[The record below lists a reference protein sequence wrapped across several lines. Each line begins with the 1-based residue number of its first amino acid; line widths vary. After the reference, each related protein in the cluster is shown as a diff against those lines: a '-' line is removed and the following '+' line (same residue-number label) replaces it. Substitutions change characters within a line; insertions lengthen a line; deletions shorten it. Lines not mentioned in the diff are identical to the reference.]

1 MPVVFGHW
9 LYKLH
14 RQGMTVCCILIQ
26 ESRMSMFLTDEF
38 FMLRAV
44 VDFDIHVNDKDFFA
58 IIQTVK
64 GKECKI

>member
-1 MPVVFGHW
+1 
-9 LYKLH
+9 
-14 RQGMTVCCILIQ
+14 
-26 ESRMSMFLTDEF
+26 MSMFLTDEF

-64 GKECKI
+64 GKECEI